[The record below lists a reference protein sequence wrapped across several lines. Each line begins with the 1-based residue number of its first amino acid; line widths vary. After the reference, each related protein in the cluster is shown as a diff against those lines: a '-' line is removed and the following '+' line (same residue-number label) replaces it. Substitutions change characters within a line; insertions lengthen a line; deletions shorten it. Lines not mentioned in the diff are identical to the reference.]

1 MHIDKIQFTPVTEA
15 LPELDTT
22 WAGRRKD
29 CLVVVSEN
37 GELRIRATSY
47 TTNVYAKT
55 EKGRAPRWEDVDS
68 NRLFHR
74 PERIIAWAPWPAL
87 AEELP
92 DLNSDSPL
100 ARLQSFVEGFEDD
113 EAQEGM
119 QELLHILPQVQ
130 QVMNTALMALM
141 GYLPGHRNAV
151 TDKAIDDLRQI
162 LGYGGENKPEYRT
175 PCCNAAV
182 DEGEWCSG
190 CGANLTT
197 GTTLPPTGEFIGSLS
212 EFLAQRGA
220 TGKALLR
227 ELRTMLGT
235 SAQHSV
241 PQAWLDVQ
249 AERRRQ
255 VENEGWTPEHDDGHA
270 CDEIAAFAC
279 YYAMPPAVRDWDA
292 SSTGYGAT
300 LGEAV
305 LPEGWEPKTGDR
317 RRELVKACALALAE
331 IERLDRTDLDKEDKV

>member
-29 CLVVVSEN
+29 CLVVVSEDDK
-37 GELRIRATSY
+37 LRVRVASY

-55 EKGRAPRWEDVDS
+55 EKGRAPRWEDVDH
-68 NRLFHR
+68 NRLFYR
-74 PERIIAWAPWPAL
+74 PERIIAWAPWPGL

-100 ARLQSFVEGFEDD
+100 ARLQSFIEGFEDD
-113 EAQEGM
+113 EAQEDM

-130 QVMNTALMALM
+130 QVMNTALMALV
-141 GYLPGHRNAV
+141 GYLPGHRNAI

-197 GTTLPPTGEFIGSLS
+197 GTTLPP
-212 EFLAQRGA
+212 
-220 TGKALLR
+220 
-227 ELRTMLGT
+227 
-235 SAQHSV
+235 
-241 PQAWLDVQ
+241 
-249 AERRRQ
+249 AE
-255 VENEGWTPEHDDGHA
+255 
-270 CDEIAAFAC
+270 
-279 YYAMPPAVRDWDA
+279 
-292 SSTGYGAT
+292 
-300 LGEAV
+300 
-305 LPEGWEPKTGDR
+305 
-317 RRELVKACALALAE
+317 
-331 IERLDRTDLDKEDKV
+331 EDQP